1 MSADRFDP
9 GTFGCHEALHM
20 AHVLAELVETRLCE
34 HPAIQANPGWQNKAA
49 AAAQAL
55 QQLYQ
60 AIGEVHLS
68 AEQRGHWEV

>member
-1 MSADRFDP
+1 
-9 GTFGCHEALHM
+9 M

-34 HPAIQANPGWQNKAA
+34 HPAIQANPGWQSKAA

-55 QQLYQ
+55 RELYQ

-68 AEQRGHWEV
+68 AEQHGHLEV

>member
-1 MSADRFDP
+1 
-9 GTFGCHEALHM
+9 M

-49 AAAQAL
+49 AAARAL
-55 QQLYQ
+55 QDLYQ

-68 AEQRGHWEV
+68 AEKRGHLEA